1 MALAAIAARVA
12 ETPFADWATSSS
24 WAYPAA
30 NVAHLLGLVLVIGG
44 IGLVDLRLIGLF
56 RRLPLQPLADAL
68 TPLAIAGILLLATS
82 GSVLL
87 AADAVAL
94 AQNDTF
100 RTKLILIAVALT
112 NAVVFRLLF
121 GRRPADPSPMPARL
135 MAAASLTLWLLVGTC
150 GRMIAYS

>member
-1 MALAAIAARVA
+1 LALAAIAARVA
-12 ETPFADWATSSS
+12 ETPFADWAAGSS

-44 IGLVDLRLIGLF
+44 IGLVDLRLMGLF

-82 GSVLL
+82 GSVLF
-87 AADAVAL
+87 AADAAAL
-94 AQNDTF
+94 AQSDTF
-100 RTKLILIAVALT
+100 RTKLVLIALALA
-112 NAVVFRLLF
+112 NAIAFRLLY
-121 GRRPADPSPMPARL
+121 GRSPADPPPVSARL
-135 MAAASLTLWLLVGTC
+135 MAAASVLLWLSVGTL

>member
-12 ETPFADWATSSS
+12 ETPFAEWAAGSS

-56 RRLPLQPLADAL
+56 RHLPLQPLAAAL

-82 GSVLL
+82 GSVLF
-87 AADAVAL
+87 AADAEAL
-94 AQNDTF
+94 ATSDTF
-100 RTKLILIAVALT
+100 RTKLVLIALAVA
-112 NAVVFRLLF
+112 NAIAFRWLH
-121 GRRPADPSPMPARL
+121 GRSPVDPPPVPARL
-135 MAAASLTLWLLVGTC
+135 MAAASLFMWLGVGTL

>member
-12 ETPFADWATSSS
+12 ETPFADWAASSS

-82 GSVLL
+82 GSVLF
-87 AADAVAL
+87 AADATAL
-94 AQNDTF
+94 AQSDTF
-100 RTKLILIAVALT
+100 RTKLVLIALALA
-112 NAVVFRLLF
+112 NAIAFRLLY
-121 GRRPADPSPMPARL
+121 GRSPADPPPVSAGLRP
-135 MAAASLTLWLLVGTC
+135 
-150 GRMIAYS
+150 